1 MSQTQDVVNRKSL
14 YFTRRFPIA
23 YRRSLWQPQ
32 WAQTAEN
39 CRLTDAGF
47 RIVENRAR
55 KSIGML

>member
-23 YRRSLWQPQ
+23 YRRSLWQPV
-32 WAQTAEN
+32 AQTAAN
-39 CRLTDAGF
+39 CRRLTDAGF